1 MIFSHVQNPRYKN
14 INVRFICGKEKA
26 FNDRQYVVGD
36 YVEDYWDTEIFH
48 GEYQNKHK
56 EWLDYWVVIR
66 EGQIVGV
73 EMETNVMNKFDVAVK
88 YGLPRIYK
96 VTKEKIT
103 QEKKGK

>member
-14 INVRFICGKEKA
+14 INVRFICGEEKV
-26 FNDRQYVVGD
+26 FNNRQYVVGD
-36 YVEDYWDTEIFH
+36 YVEGYWGTEIFH

-73 EMETNVMNKFDVAVK
+73 EMKSSVLNKFDIAVK
-88 YGLPRIYK
+88 YGLPKIYK
-96 VTKEKIT
+96 VVKNSVIK
-103 QEKKGK
+103 KKGK